1 MDVNFSNNLFISSA
15 ELNRFKQSLGEK
27 GWKVFAKHLVKQFG
41 IANSGNNTY
50 FLPAAKTGETE
61 VITIRPGVAFDS
73 DMNIISL
80 EQATDISLPIAQ
92 LTNGSKYWIIL
103 SHKTTHF
110 EEGTVNVTAQGALTG
125 SGTDF
130 LSVLRGQPDFP
141 TKIRL
146 QSQVNTGDYE
156 VVYVSSA
163 TSAVLAGSFTQEQNL
178 KYSVIGT
185 FTPGFIPSDSNAQ
198 IYSYDS
204 CDIRVVIA
212 TDISALDLEEGK
224 DFLICSVGYE
234 QTSMQLQD
242 YRIYYALD
250 NPYYE
255 TIDSSKE
262 LSEDKL
268 VSMPKCSIVSK
279 NSKGV
284 LVELLLEHGFKVTN
298 FETNVLSTGY
308 RIDIQGTSNVFP
320 SEDSL
325 TNQDHLF
332 KGWYLLN
339 RQTMNYSIVDDST
352 SNQLFIKQL
361 NPDSVTGTDTI
372 LIPPFDEIE
381 YQVAVSGNVPSIS
394 VPYTF
399 KFSVDN
405 LQNKCLIPI
414 LWEDEVDNGVDVV
427 TISLRYRMFDGGK
440 IKYQFKK
447 FVTSTFENYN
457 GLSGALSDSSFT
469 LPISDLKPSDSIRN
483 YS

>member
-1 MDVNFSNNLFISSA
+1 ML
-15 ELNRFKQSLGEK
+15 
-27 GWKVFAKHLVKQFG
+27 
-41 IANSGNNTY
+41 
-50 FLPAAKTGETE
+50 
-61 VITIRPGVAFDS
+61 
-73 DMNIISL
+73 
-80 EQATDISLPIAQ
+80 
-92 LTNGSKYWIIL
+92 
-103 SHKTTHF
+103 
-110 EEGTVNVTAQGALTG
+110 
-125 SGTDF
+125 
-130 LSVLRGQPDFP
+130 
-141 TKIRL
+141 
-146 QSQVNTGDYE
+146 
-156 VVYVSSA
+156 
-163 TSAVLAGSFTQEQNL
+163 
-178 KYSVIGT
+178 
-185 FTPGFIPSDSNAQ
+185 
-198 IYSYDS
+198 
-204 CDIRVVIA
+204 
-212 TDISALDLEEGK
+212 
-224 DFLICSVGYE
+224 
-234 QTSMQLQD
+234 
-242 YRIYYALD
+242 
-250 NPYYE
+250 
-255 TIDSSKE
+255 
-262 LSEDKL
+262 
-268 VSMPKCSIVSK
+268 KCSIISQ

-284 LVELLLEHGFKVTN
+284 LVELLLGHRFKVTN

-308 RIDIQGTSNVFP
+308 RIDIQGISNVFP

-394 VPYTF
+394 IPYTF